1 MAWIELH
8 QELREHKKMFKCAE
22 ALNISRVEMIGTL
35 VCLWLWALDN
45 AEDGSLADVSN
56 RTIACVCGFPEKKA
70 QKLVDALFQTGFLDK
85 DEERNCYVIHDW
97 NEYAGKLME
106 RRKNDRERKKN
117 SAGKKKTSAGIP
129 SEFHGSSTENPALPY
144 HNRTITVPNI
154 PTACNNTQV
163 GTGDGGEDARE
174 DGRLFTAFW
183 AAYPATG
190 AVDRERAWEAWKKL
204 NPDEERAGEI
214 LSSLEAWKKSRR
226 WREDGWEYI
235 PNAAN
240 FLEPGR
246 GYIDRVPASYV
257 PTGGAVKPSMQLGEA
272 ELEAI
277 QRALREG

>member
-1 MAWIELH
+1 MH

-129 SEFHGSSTENPALPY
+129 TEFHGSSTENPALPY
-144 HNRTITVPNI
+144 HNRTITVPTI
-154 PTACNNTQV
+154 SEACNNTQV
-163 GTGDGGEDARE
+163 STSDGGESDRE
-174 DGRLFTAFW
+174 DRGWITSCWNAS
-183 AAYPATG
+183 PEQG
-190 AVDRERAWEAWKKL
+190 SVDRERAWEAWKAL
-204 NPDEERAGEI
+204 NPDSGMAEDI
-214 LSSLEAWKKSRR
+214 LSCLEAWKKSRR
-226 WREDGWEYI
+226 WREDGGEYI

-240 FLEPGR
+240 FLDPDK
-246 GYIDRVPASYV
+246 GYLGKSPKPMEDS
-257 PTGGAVKPSMQLGEA
+257 GKAVVPSMTLGAA
-272 ELEAI
+272 EMEAI
-277 QRALREG
+277 ARVLKQT